1 MKLLLLISAILA
13 IFFSDCKRGSILSLN
28 STRQKQIIAFQPLD
42 DYSGQ
47 EIDSVVKEISRFYNK
62 QVIVLKPIEIP
73 KTFFDTVVK
82 QYSADS
88 ILNLL
93 SLLQNDTLIEIVG
106 LTYKPIFTIKDAKHR
121 PYYDEKI
128 FGLGYQ
134 PGNSCVVSYF
144 KFSTPYVTIF
154 NHRLKTVIIH
164 EIGHNLGLGHCED
177 DKCIMSKNNGSV
189 TNLDYYS
196 GNDYCAKCRTTLN
209 H

>member
-1 MKLLLLISAILA
+1 M
-13 IFFSDCKRGSILSLN
+13 LSLN
-28 STRQKQIIAFQPLD
+28 SNKQKQIIAFQPLG
-42 DYSGQ
+42 DYNGQ

-73 KTFFDTVVK
+73 KTFFNRVVN

-93 SLLQNDTLIEIVG
+93 SRLQNDTLIEIVG
-106 LTYKPIFTIKDAKHR
+106 LTHKPIFTIKEGKPV

-134 PGNSCVVSYF
+134 PGYSCVVSDF
-144 KFSTPYVTIF
+144 KFSTPYITIF

-164 EIGHNLGLGHCED
+164 EIGHNLGLGHCEN

-196 GNDYCAKCRTTLN
+196 GKDYCAKCRTTLN
-209 H
+209 D